1 MTTFSQ
7 EDRLDKLPPL
17 SEQYAIDDLL
27 TEHFGFAPK
36 VFTGHIFNII
46 NEAIYDTV
54 SAVEEAVIESYF
66 PGTAEC
72 KANGQDPPTTSSTGY
87 PTHDDIAKSLNQLE
101 TLLCS
106 SIDNQFDLLEIWLH
120 RNVFTFPTMRQAMM
134 KHFRFKHLDVWDQL
148 PALALSTTPDN
159 QPPSSSEQARAPDWE
174 KIKTEEEG
182 HWKKLDKFKSD
193 YQQSSD
199 DYRSLLAVSD
209 ALDRKLAGLKAVSS
223 QLTQISSEASIIY
236 DATTNK
242 PMDLATQSSKILARY
257 RELVQLDETQEALHQ
272 KVNFAHPSPAGDE
285 PLEEDQQHLGDRPDT
300 QMAKYSRAINLLTQ
314 AKTHTFL
321 AELADKAP
329 VELEKDEGLVE
340 VLNHLT
346 SKGKS
351 AAPNPPLQ
359 HDEL

>member
-1 MTTFSQ
+1 
-7 EDRLDKLPPL
+7 
-17 SEQYAIDDLL
+17 
-27 TEHFGFAPK
+27 
-36 VFTGHIFNII
+36 
-46 NEAIYDTV
+46 
-54 SAVEEAVIESYF
+54 
-66 PGTAEC
+66 
-72 KANGQDPPTTSSTGY
+72 
-87 PTHDDIAKSLNQLE
+87 
-101 TLLCS
+101 
-106 SIDNQFDLLEIWLH
+106 
-120 RNVFTFPTMRQAMM
+120 
-134 KHFRFKHLDVWDQL
+134 
-148 PALALSTTPDN
+148 
-159 QPPSSSEQARAPDWE
+159 
-174 KIKTEEEG
+174 
-182 HWKKLDKFKSD
+182 
-193 YQQSSD
+193 
-199 DYRSLLAVSD
+199 VSD

-285 PLEEDQQHLGDRPDT
+285 PLEEDQQHLSDRPDS

-351 AAPNPPLQ
+351 AAPNPVCPSSPPFLHIVLYTFFKHKKIPPLISCIDADLRVTFSSPCSYVLKPLQ